1 MAVTWAAG
9 AAEPA
14 PKGVGTQMTKISDVH
29 SIPKPADGKEVEG
42 AIKTKIGSVTEITAF
57 YREWM
62 TAHGWTL
69 DTKNS
74 IMDPN
79 LGVKKG
85 HGFTTI
91 QFWCKRTKPITTVS
105 IITGSGDN
113 TDHGRAADIYI
124 RSLAGE
130 DSCP

>member
-1 MAVTWAAG
+1 
-9 AAEPA
+9 
-14 PKGVGTQMTKISDVH
+14 MTRVSDVH
-29 SIPKPADGKEVEG
+29 GIPKPADGKEVNG
-42 AIKTKIGSVTEITAF
+42 ATKTKVGSVTEITAF

-62 TAHGWTL
+62 TARGWTL

-79 LGVKKG
+79 EGVKKS

-91 QFWCKRTKPITTVS
+91 QVWCKRTKPITTVS
-105 IITGSGDN
+105 IITGSGDQ
-113 TDHGRAADIYI
+113 TDHGKAAEIFI
-124 RSLAGE
+124 LNLPNE